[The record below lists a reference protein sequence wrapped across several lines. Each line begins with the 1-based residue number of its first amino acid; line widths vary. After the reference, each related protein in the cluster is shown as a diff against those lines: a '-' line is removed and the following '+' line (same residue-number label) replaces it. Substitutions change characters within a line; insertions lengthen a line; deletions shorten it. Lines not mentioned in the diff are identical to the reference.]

1 MAAWFRTYVRLRV
14 HYTIDRV
21 CHQGQLALPVG
32 TGRRFI
38 AAAWIAVCWPS
49 TLAASGHATP
59 TGMVVREVHCNT
71 CEGGG
76 AGLRTYLR
84 GFRGVHKQ
92 YLHLYAVTYETMVN
106 AKRITQAVVRRMC
119 FAAP

>member
-1 MAAWFRTYVRLRV
+1 M
-14 HYTIDRV
+14 DRGV
-21 CHQGQLALPVG
+21 LAK
-32 TGRRFI
+32 
-38 AAAWIAVCWPS
+38 
-49 TLAASGHATP
+49 HAR
-59 TGMVVREVHCNT
+59 GEWARDADGDGVREVHCNT
-71 CEGGG
+71 CEGGA

-119 FAAP
+119 FAAL